1 LEKESPGHFE
11 LDADHGSF
19 RPYRMVDEQLVPAAV
34 TDDLSGEPGF
44 FTSYSKEGRLVS
56 FFGDNHPTYAGSV
69 VKAMASAK
77 DGYPHIAQ
85 LFAEELSRTD
95 TVVRAGRYDSRAAH
109 AKWRAFSARLDDELG
124 ATVHEVRRLTPTIV
138 EVVVRAKAAARR
150 FQPGQFYRLQ
160 NYESLCARI
169 DGTKLLMEGLA
180 LTGAWVD
187 RGKGLLSLIVLEM
200 GSSSRLCALLEP
212 GEPVVVMGPTGAPST
227 IPRNE
232 DVVLCGG
239 GLGNAV
245 LFSISK
251 ALRSNGC
258 RVVYF
263 AGYKHAQD
271 VFKRDEIEEATDVV
285 VWSTDAGGALEP
297 RRPQDRAFCGNIVQ
311 AMVAYATGKLGEPPI
326 PFTNVRRIIAIG
338 SDRMMAAVTRARH
351 DVLKD
356 LLPPDHVGIASINSP
371 MQCMMKEI
379 CAQCLQKQRDPVS
392 GKESIVFTCFDQD
405 QPMDRVDWE
414 NLRARLRG
422 NSLQEKLSALWLD
435 RLLATSNL
443 TRV

>member
-1 LEKESPGHFE
+1 
-11 LDADHGSF
+11 
-19 RPYRMVDEQLVPAAV
+19 
-34 TDDLSGEPGF
+34 GF
-44 FTSYSKEGRLVS
+44 FPGYSNHGRLVS

-77 DGYPHIAQ
+77 DGYPHIAS

-95 TVVRAGRYDSRAAH
+95 VVVRAGRYDSRGAN
-109 AKWRAFSARLDDELG
+109 AKWRAFAARLDDELG

-160 NYESLCARI
+160 NYESLAARVG
-169 DGTKLLMEGLA
+169 GTRLVMEGLA

-187 RGKGLLSLIVLEM
+187 RQKGLLSLIVLEM

-227 IPRNE
+227 IPRGE

-251 ALRSNGC
+251 ALRANGC

-263 AGYKHAQD
+263 AGYKHPQD

-285 VWSTDAGGALEP
+285 IWSTDAGGAPEP
-297 RRPQDRAFCGNIVQ
+297 RRPQ
-311 AMVAYATGKLGEPPI
+311 
-326 PFTNVRRIIAIG
+326 
-338 SDRMMAAVTRARH
+338 
-351 DVLKD
+351 
-356 LLPPDHVGIASINSP
+356 
-371 MQCMMKEI
+371 
-379 CAQCLQKQRDPVS
+379 
-392 GKESIVFTCFDQD
+392 
-405 QPMDRVDWE
+405 DRVDWE
-414 NLRARLRG
+414 NLRARLRT

-435 RLLATSNL
+435 RLLSASRL
-443 TRV
+443 SRV